1 MTRAELQSA
10 DGLRRIWFDVGA
22 TQQYYP
28 VTHTAFWVLGRIA
41 GRDTFGY
48 HLLNIALHSLSAW
61 LVGMILRRLA
71 MPGAWLAAVIFALHP
86 VHVESVAWITEL
98 KNTLSGAFYLAAAWW
113 YLRFD
118 EERETRSY
126 VAAIVLFALALLS
139 KTVTATLPAALL
151 VVFWWRRGRLDWRR
165 DVRPLVPFLLLG
177 VAAAVLTAWVERAF
191 IGAVGEHYRLTPIE
205 RILVAGRAIW
215 FYLATLVWPI
225 DLMFNYPR
233 WPVSPQVWWHYLFPA
248 GFRSALVAGLWWWRA
263 RSRGPLAAVLF
274 FAGTLVPALGFFD
287 VYPFRF
293 SFVADHFQYLASLGI
308 IALAAAGVMTGCSCV
323 DPAGMTVRAA
333 HRERRDGDSARG
345 TDLHSEPAV
354 CRCRDALP
362 GHDRAQSFELA
373 GAHQPRRAAARPD
386 SGRSRPPA
394 RGVPADPSGPR
405 RGAQQPRHRLPADEP
420 SPGEDATPLREHT
433 EAVRLQPDLT
443 EAHYNLGI
451 DTQGLARFDEAVT
464 HYRRALQLKPGYVAA
479 HNNLGSTLAQLA
491 RFDERRTRYREALR
505 LEPGSTLVQENLARV
520 CNAQGVSA
528 RRGDGNGRRRMR
540 RRCS

>member
-1 MTRAELQSA
+1 VLFAATLAAYQPAWHGGMLWDDESHMTRAELQSA

-48 HLLNIALHSLSAW
+48 HLLNITLHSLSAW

-98 KNTLSGAFYLAAAWW
+98 KNTLSGAFYLGAAWW

-118 EERETRSY
+118 EERETRYY
-126 VAAIVLFALALLS
+126 VGAIALFALALLS

-165 DVRPLVPFLLLG
+165 DVRPLLPFLLLG

-191 IGAVGEHYRLTPIE
+191 IGAVGEHYRLTPVE

-233 WPVSPQVWWHYLFPA
+233 WPVSLQVWWHYLFPA
-248 GFRSALVAGLWWWRA
+248 GFLALVAGLWWWRA

-287 VYPFRF
+287 VYPFKF

-308 IALAAAGVMTGCSCV
+308 IALAAAGVMTAARAWVPGMKSAELVASLAIAIPLAVLTSIQSRQYVDAETLYRATIQRNPSELARAHQLGGCST
-323 DPAGMTVRAA
+323 G
-333 HRERRDGDSARG
+333 RRRKPPSN
-345 TDLHSEPAV
+345 
-354 CRCRDALP
+354 
-362 GHDRAQSFELA
+362 
-373 GAHQPRRAAARPD
+373 
-386 SGRSRPPA
+386 SRNPCGSI
-394 RGVPADPSGPR
+394 RPR
-405 RGAQQPRHRLPADEP
+405 RGA
-420 SPGEDATPLREHT
+420 
-433 EAVRLQPDLT
+433 
-443 EAHYNLGI
+443 
-451 DTQGLARFDEAVT
+451 
-464 HYRRALQLKPGYVAA
+464 
-479 HNNLGSTLAQLA
+479 
-491 RFDERRTRYREALR
+491 
-505 LEPGSTLVQENLARV
+505 
-520 CNAQGVSA
+520 
-528 RRGDGNGRRRMR
+528 
-540 RRCS
+540 